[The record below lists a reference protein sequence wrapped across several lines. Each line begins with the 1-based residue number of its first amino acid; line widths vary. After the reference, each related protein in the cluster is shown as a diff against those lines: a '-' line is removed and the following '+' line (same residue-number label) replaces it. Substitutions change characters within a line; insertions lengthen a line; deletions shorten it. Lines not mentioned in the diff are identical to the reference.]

1 MRKMGDVVADILG
14 AIAGVG
20 CFTASCLFQ
29 IGGVVASI
37 LGILFLIG
45 LIRSC

>member
-1 MRKMGDVVADILG
+1 MRRLGDVLAEILV

-20 CFTASCLFQ
+20 CFTASCLWQ
-29 IGGVVASI
+29 IGALVAPI